1 MSPARTAVL
10 SLGLVSVPVE
20 IFPAIKDQGVRF
32 NWLHA
37 KCGSRVRNRMLC
49 PVCNETVEWADLVRG
64 YEVSKNQYCRLLR
77 GSLKASKR
85 GQQEH

>member
-1 MSPARTAVL
+1 MLPAGLLCLPMSPARTAVL
-10 SLGLVSVPVE
+10 SFGLVSIPVE

-64 YEVSKNQYCRLLR
+64 YEVSKNQYV
-77 GSLKASKR
+77 SFY
-85 GQQEH
+85 